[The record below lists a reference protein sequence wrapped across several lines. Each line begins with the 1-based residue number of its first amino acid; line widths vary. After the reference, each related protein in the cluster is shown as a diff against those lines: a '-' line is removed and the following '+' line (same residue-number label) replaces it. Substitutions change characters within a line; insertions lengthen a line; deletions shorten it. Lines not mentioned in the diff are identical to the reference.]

1 MKRLYYILIMITVG
15 MLASCSLSFDSFI
28 DEEDADLANNG
39 DGFTAPRHIKN
50 ETGTA
55 TYQFHEN
62 VVWLNHDDYNGYII
76 EIKDSLI
83 SFASSMPVELLPNPG
98 DVVYHAADDRFG
110 GIAIEAERVFK
121 DGDRFKCIGNNV
133 DGTRVFKVLKI
144 DMKSDYQGY
153 DDAPSDITRATDMKK
168 TFIDTTYTLGIKLNQ
183 TGVIEHY
190 IPIIKFTGK
199 FELANKLSLRL
210 KETFD
215 IHIDSDKDEFRL
227 GLDSYVKTIF
237 TKTVSA
243 NGTVE
248 IRWVGPLSIE
258 SQSLISVP
266 TIPIPIIPKI
276 VSVELAYQ
284 YETKDGYAD
293 YKETSTYTNESWY
306 AFEIGVEPGSIK
318 PYFKER
324 DNRSKTKSKY
334 ETSGYKNLDESRHTF
349 SVKVVGLSFPGFSVF
364 EKGVGISY
372 INRKEYDNNL
382 GCYLRDP
389 SPSDKISL
397 PLPFYK
403 YVYGNDRTEYTH
415 ALDIFLAQNRG
426 GVTSKLDYLGI
437 NQHVP
442 TVVKLLPFGEMFG
455 DAHFKEITLSKKNDY
470 QIPVIKNFSIGA
482 FTADS
487 PDKTRLKGYVEFDK
501 VGRTEENQ
509 NEFTDLSL
517 LIWEN
522 SNLERIIALD
532 NKGAK
537 LQKNKKYEI
546 DATIDN
552 LADDVEWTASI
563 VVTEPNEKRI
573 YKLEELPIYKPEECS
588 RFTEVY
594 QDIGREDYDGNY
606 EYAVCGLWDHLGP
619 KDYHVGGVRLK
630 LYDESKSLV
639 AVKYF
644 RFDEKNHASYN
655 RFAIFFTAN
664 RPEKF
669 TAELAPGVY
678 KSKNSTN
685 ADFDK
690 TVKKQYIK
698 TVTLLPD
705 FGDGDENWDYIDK
718 VFNME
723 DEAL

>member
-15 MLASCSLSFDSFI
+15 MFASCSLSFDSFI

-62 VVWLNHDDYNGYII
+62 VVWLNHDDYNGYLI

-83 SFASSMPVELLPNPG
+83 SFAGTMPVELLPNPG

-110 GIAIEAERVFK
+110 GIAIETERVFK

-144 DMKSDYQGY
+144 DMKSNYQEN
-153 DDAPSDITRATDMKK
+153 DDTPSDITRATDMKK
-168 TFIDTTYTLGIKLNQ
+168 TFRDTTYTKESKITQTSTVGHFSPIKYTGI
-183 TGVIEHY
+183 
-190 IPIIKFTGK
+190 
-199 FELANKLSLRL
+199 FEWERMWSQRVKQ
-210 KETFD
+210 TFD
-215 IHIDSDKDEFRL
+215 IHFDSDKDEFRL
-227 GLDSYVKTIF
+227 GLDSYVKTTF
-237 TKTVSA
+237 TQTVSA

-248 IRWVGPLSIE
+248 IRWVGPFSIE
-258 SQSLISVP
+258 SPSMISVP

-276 VSVELAYQ
+276 VTVELAYQ
-284 YETKDGYAD
+284 YETKDGYAN
-293 YKETSTYTNESWY
+293 YKETSTDTNESWY
-306 AFEIGVEPGSIK
+306 GFEIGVEPGAIM

-324 DNRSKTKSKY
+324 DNRTKTTSKY
-334 ETSGYKNLDESRHTF
+334 ETSGYKDLDESRHTF
-349 SVKVVGLSFPGFSVF
+349 SVKVVGLSIPGFSVF

-372 INRKEYDNNL
+372 INRKNYDNNL

-389 SPSDKISL
+389 SPTDKISL
-397 PLPFYK
+397 PLPFYQS
-403 YVYGNDRTEYTH
+403 VYGNDRTEYIH

-426 GVTSKLDYLGI
+426 GVTTKLDYLGV
-437 NQHVP
+437 NKNVP
-442 TVVKLLPFGEMFG
+442 TVVKLLPFGDIFG
-455 DAHFKEITLSKKNDY
+455 DAHFKEITLSQKNDY
-470 QIPVIKNFSIGA
+470 QIPVIKNFSLGA
-482 FTADS
+482 VSSDS
-487 PDKTRLKGYVEFDK
+487 PNKTRLKGYVEFDK
-501 VGRTEENQ
+501 VGRTVENQ
-509 NEFTDLSL
+509 NEFTDLCL
-517 LIWEN
+517 LICEN

-532 NKGAK
+532 TKGAK

-546 DATIDN
+546 DATIDM
-552 LADDVEWTASI
+552 LADDQNWTAAI

-588 RFTEVY
+588 RITELY
-594 QDIGREDYDGNY
+594 QNIGREDYDGNY
-606 EYAVCGLWDHLGP
+606 EYAVCGLWNHLGP

-644 RFDEKNHASYN
+644 RFDEKKYASSN
-655 RFAIFFTAN
+655 RFAIFFTVN

-678 KSKNSTN
+678 NSKTSTN

-705 FGDGDENWDYIDK
+705 FGDGDEDWDFIDE

>member
-15 MLASCSLSFDSFI
+15 MFASCSLSFDSFI

-62 VVWLNHDDYNGYII
+62 VVWLNHDDYNGYLI

-83 SFASSMPVELLPNPG
+83 SFASSMPAELLPNPG
-98 DVVYHAADDRFG
+98 DVVYHAADDRLG

-144 DMKSDYQGY
+144 DMKSNYQEN
-153 DDAPSDITRATDMKK
+153 DDTPSDITRATDMKK
-168 TFIDTTYTLGIKLNQ
+168 TFRDTTYTKESKITQTSTVGHFSPIKYTGI
-183 TGVIEHY
+183 
-190 IPIIKFTGK
+190 
-199 FELANKLSLRL
+199 FEWERMWSQRVKQ
-210 KETFD
+210 TFD
-215 IHIDSDKDEFRL
+215 IHFDSDKDEFRL
-227 GLDSYVKTIF
+227 GLDSYVKTTF
-237 TKTVSA
+237 TQTVSA

-248 IRWVGPLSIE
+248 IRWVGPFSIE
-258 SQSLISVP
+258 SPSMISVP

-276 VSVELAYQ
+276 VTVELAYQ
-284 YETKDGYAD
+284 YETKDGYAN
-293 YKETSTYTNESWY
+293 YKETSTDTNESWY
-306 AFEIGVEPGSIK
+306 GFEIGVEPGAIM

-324 DNRSKTKSKY
+324 DNRTKTTSKY
-334 ETSGYKNLDESRHTF
+334 ETSGYKDLDESRHTF
-349 SVKVVGLSFPGFSVF
+349 SVKVVGLSIPGFSVF

-372 INRKEYDNNL
+372 INRKDFYNNL
-382 GCYLRDP
+382 SCYLRDP
-389 SPSDKISL
+389 SPFDKISL
-397 PLPFYK
+397 PLPLYK
-403 YVYGNDRTEYTH
+403 VVHGNDRTGYTH
-415 ALDIFLAQNRG
+415 ALDIFLAQNKG
-426 GVTSKLDYLGI
+426 GITTTLDYLGI

-442 TVVKLLPFGEMFG
+442 TIVKLLPFGTMFG
-455 DAHFKEITLSKKNDY
+455 DAHFKEITLSQKNDY
-470 QIPVIKNFSIGA
+470 QIPVIKKISLGA

-517 LIWEN
+517 LIKEGV
-522 SNLERIIALD
+522 SLERIIALD
-532 NKGAK
+532 TKGAK

-546 DATIDN
+546 DVTIDN
-552 LADDVEWTASI
+552 LADDANWNAAI
-563 VVTEPNEKRI
+563 AVTEPNEKRI
-573 YKLEELPIYKPEECS
+573 YSLEELPIYKPEECS
-588 RFTEVY
+588 RFTELY

-606 EYAVCGLWDHLGP
+606 EYAVCGLWDHIGP

-678 KSKNSTN
+678 KSKTSTN

-705 FGDGDENWDYIDK
+705 FGDGEENWKYIDK

>member
-15 MLASCSLSFDSFI
+15 MFASCSLSFDSFI

-62 VVWLNHDDYNGYII
+62 VVWLNHDDYNGYLI

-144 DMKSDYQGY
+144 DMKSNYQEN
-153 DDAPSDITRATDMKK
+153 DDTPSDITRATDMKK
-168 TFIDTTYTLGIKLNQ
+168 TFRDTTYTKESKITQTSTVGHFSPIKYTGI
-183 TGVIEHY
+183 
-190 IPIIKFTGK
+190 
-199 FELANKLSLRL
+199 FEWERKWSQRV
-210 KETFD
+210 KQTFD
-215 IHIDSDKDEFRL
+215 IHFDSDKDEFRL
-227 GLDSYVKTIF
+227 GLDSYVKTTF
-237 TKTVSA
+237 TQTVSA

-248 IRWVGPLSIE
+248 IRWVGPFSVE
-258 SQSLISVP
+258 SPSMISVP

-276 VSVELAYQ
+276 VTVELAYQ
-284 YETKDGYAD
+284 YETKDGYAN
-293 YKETSTYTNESWY
+293 YKETSTDTNESWY
-306 AFEIGVEPGSIK
+306 GFEIGVEPGAIM

-324 DNRSKTKSKY
+324 DNRTKTTSKY
-334 ETSGYKNLDESRHTF
+334 ETSGYKDLDESRHTF
-349 SVKVVGLSFPGFSVF
+349 SVKVVGLSIPGFSVF

-372 INRKEYDNNL
+372 INRKNYDNNL

-389 SPSDKISL
+389 SPTDKISL

-403 YVYGNDRTEYTH
+403 YVYGNDRTEYIH

-426 GVTSKLDYLGI
+426 GVTTKLDYLGV
-437 NQHVP
+437 NKNVP
-442 TVVKLLPFGEMFG
+442 TVVKLLPFGDIFG
-455 DAHFKEITLSKKNDY
+455 DAHFKEITLSQKNDY
-470 QIPVIKNFSIGA
+470 QIPVIKNFSLGA
-482 FTADS
+482 VSSDS

-501 VGRTEENQ
+501 VGRTVENQ
-509 NEFTDLSL
+509 NEFTDLCL
-517 LIWEN
+517 LICEN

-532 NKGAK
+532 TKGAK

-546 DATIDN
+546 DATIDM
-552 LADDVEWTASI
+552 LADDLNWTAAI

-588 RFTEVY
+588 RITELY
-594 QDIGREDYDGNY
+594 QNIGREDYDGNY
-606 EYAVCGLWDHLGP
+606 EYAVCGLWNHLGP

-644 RFDEKNHASYN
+644 RFDEKKYASSN

-678 KSKNSTN
+678 KSKTSTN

-705 FGDGDENWDYIDK
+705 FGDGDEDWDFIDE

>member
-15 MLASCSLSFDSFI
+15 MFASCSLSFDSFI

-62 VVWLNHDDYNGYII
+62 VVWLNHDDYNGYLI

-83 SFASSMPVELLPNPG
+83 SFASSMPAELLPNPG
-98 DVVYHAADDRFG
+98 DVVYHAADDRLG

-144 DMKSDYQGY
+144 DMKSNYQEN
-153 DDAPSDITRATDMKK
+153 DDTPSDITRATDMKK
-168 TFIDTTYTLGIKLNQ
+168 TFRDTTYTKESKITQTSTVGHFSPIKYTGI
-183 TGVIEHY
+183 
-190 IPIIKFTGK
+190 
-199 FELANKLSLRL
+199 FEWERMWSQRVKQ
-210 KETFD
+210 TFD
-215 IHIDSDKDEFRL
+215 IHFDSDKDEFRL
-227 GLDSYVKTIF
+227 GLDSYVKTTF
-237 TKTVSA
+237 TQTVSA
-243 NGTVE
+243 KGTVE
-248 IRWVGPLSIE
+248 IRWVGPFSIE
-258 SQSLISVP
+258 SPSMISVP

-276 VSVELAYQ
+276 VTVELAYQ
-284 YETKDGYAD
+284 YETKDGYAN
-293 YKETSTYTNESWY
+293 YKETSTDTNESWY
-306 AFEIGVEPGSIK
+306 GFEIGVEPGAIM

-324 DNRSKTKSKY
+324 DNRTKTTSKY
-334 ETSGYKNLDESRHTF
+334 ETSGYKDLDESRHTF
-349 SVKVVGLSFPGFSVF
+349 SVKVVGLSIPGFSVF

-372 INRKEYDNNL
+372 INRKDFYNNL
-382 GCYLRDP
+382 SCYLRDP
-389 SPSDKISL
+389 SPFDKISL
-397 PLPFYK
+397 PLPLYK
-403 YVYGNDRTEYTH
+403 VVHGNDRTGYTH
-415 ALDIFLAQNRG
+415 ALDIFLAQNKG
-426 GVTSKLDYLGI
+426 GITTTLDYLGI

-442 TVVKLLPFGEMFG
+442 TIVKLLPFGTMFG
-455 DAHFKEITLSKKNDY
+455 DAHFKEITLSQKNDY
-470 QIPVIKNFSIGA
+470 QIPVIKNFSLGA

-517 LIWEN
+517 LIKEGV
-522 SNLERIIALD
+522 SLERIIALD
-532 NKGAK
+532 TKGAK

-546 DATIDN
+546 DVTIDN
-552 LADDVEWTASI
+552 LADDANWNAAI
-563 VVTEPNEKRI
+563 AVTEPNEKRI
-573 YKLEELPIYKPEECS
+573 YSLEELPIYKPEECS
-588 RFTEVY
+588 RFTELY

-606 EYAVCGLWDHLGP
+606 EYAVCGLWDHIGP

-678 KSKNSTN
+678 KSKTSTN
-685 ADFDK
+685 ADFDQ

-705 FGDGDENWDYIDK
+705 FGESDEDWKYIDK

>member
-83 SFASSMPVELLPNPG
+83 SFASSMPAELLPNPG

-110 GIAIEAERVFK
+110 GISIEAERVFK

-144 DMKSDYQGY
+144 DMKSNYQEN
-153 DDAPSDITRATDMKK
+153 DDTPSDITRATDMKK
-168 TFIDTTYTLGIKLNQ
+168 TFRDTTYTKESKITQTSTVGHFSPVKYTGI
-183 TGVIEHY
+183 
-190 IPIIKFTGK
+190 
-199 FELANKLSLRL
+199 FEWERKWSQRL
-210 KETFD
+210 KQTFD
-215 IHIDSDKDEFRL
+215 IHFDSDKDEFRL
-227 GLDSYVKTIF
+227 GLDSYVKTTF
-237 TKTVSA
+237 TQTVSA

-248 IRWVGPLSIE
+248 IRWVGPFSVE
-258 SQSLISVP
+258 SPSMIPVP

-284 YETKDGYAD
+284 YETKDGYAN
-293 YKETSTYTNESWY
+293 YKETSTDTNESWY
-306 AFEIGVEPGSIK
+306 GFEIGVEPGSIK

-324 DNRSKTKSKY
+324 DNRTKTTSKY

-349 SVKVVGLSFPGFSVF
+349 SVKVVGLSIPGFSVF

-372 INRKEYDNNL
+372 INRKDYTNNL
-382 GCYLRDP
+382 TCYLRDQ
-389 SPSDKISL
+389 SPYDKISL
-397 PLPFYK
+397 PLPFYE
-403 YVYGNDRTEYTH
+403 YVKGNNRTEYTH
-415 ALDIFLAQNRG
+415 ALDIFLAQNKG
-426 GVTSKLDYLGI
+426 GITTTLDYLGI

-442 TVVKLLPFGEMFG
+442 TIVKLLPFGTMFG
-455 DAHFKEITLSKKNDY
+455 DAHFKEITLSQKNDY
-470 QIPVIKNFSIGA
+470 QIPVIKNFSLGA

-532 NKGAK
+532 TKGAK

-552 LADDVEWTASI
+552 LNDEKEWNAAI
-563 VVTEPNEKRI
+563 VATEPNEKRI
-573 YKLEELPIYKPEECS
+573 YMLEELRIYKPEECS
-588 RFTEVY
+588 RFTKVE
-594 QDIGREDYDGNY
+594 QAIGREDYDGNY
-606 EYAVCGLWDHLGP
+606 LYAVSGIWEHIGRE
-619 KDYHVGGVRLK
+619 YFHVGGVRLK

-644 RFDEKNHASYN
+644 RFDEKNHAFNN
-655 RFAIFFTAN
+655 RFGIIFTAN

-669 TAELAPGVY
+669 TAELATGVY
-678 KSKNSTN
+678 KSKTSTN

-705 FGDGDENWDYIDK
+705 FGDSDEDWDNIDK

>member
-15 MLASCSLSFDSFI
+15 MFASCSLSFDSFI

-62 VVWLNHDDYNGYII
+62 VVWLNHDDYNGYLI

-83 SFASSMPVELLPNPG
+83 SFAGTMPVELLPNPG

-110 GIAIEAERVFK
+110 GIAIETERVFK

-144 DMKSDYQGY
+144 DMKSNYQEN
-153 DDAPSDITRATDMKK
+153 DDTPSDITRATDMKK
-168 TFIDTTYTLGIKLNQ
+168 TFRDTTYTKESKITQTSTVGHFSPIKYTGI
-183 TGVIEHY
+183 
-190 IPIIKFTGK
+190 
-199 FELANKLSLRL
+199 FEWERMWSQRVKQ
-210 KETFD
+210 TFD
-215 IHIDSDKDEFRL
+215 IHFDSDKDEFRL
-227 GLDSYVKTIF
+227 GLDSYVKTTF
-237 TKTVSA
+237 TQTVSA

-248 IRWVGPLSIE
+248 IRWVGPFSIE
-258 SQSLISVP
+258 SPSMISVP

-276 VSVELAYQ
+276 VTVELAYQ
-284 YETKDGYAD
+284 YETKDGYAN
-293 YKETSTYTNESWY
+293 YKETSTDTNESWY
-306 AFEIGVEPGSIK
+306 GFEIGVEPGAIM

-324 DNRSKTKSKY
+324 DNRTKTTSKY
-334 ETSGYKNLDESRHTF
+334 ETSGYKDLDESRHTF
-349 SVKVVGLSFPGFSVF
+349 SVKVVGLSIPGFSVF

-372 INRKEYDNNL
+372 INRKNYDNNL

-389 SPSDKISL
+389 SPTDKISL
-397 PLPFYK
+397 PLPFYQS
-403 YVYGNDRTEYTH
+403 VYGNDRTEYIH

-426 GVTSKLDYLGI
+426 GVTTKLDYLGV
-437 NQHVP
+437 NKNVP
-442 TVVKLLPFGEMFG
+442 TVVKLLPFGDIFG
-455 DAHFKEITLSKKNDY
+455 DAHFKEITLSQKNDY
-470 QIPVIKNFSIGA
+470 QIPVIKNFSLGA
-482 FTADS
+482 VSSDS
-487 PDKTRLKGYVEFDK
+487 PNKTRLKGYVEFDK
-501 VGRTEENQ
+501 VGRTVENQ
-509 NEFTDLSL
+509 NEFTDLCL
-517 LIWEN
+517 LICEN

-532 NKGAK
+532 TKGAK

-546 DATIDN
+546 DATIDM
-552 LADDVEWTASI
+552 LADDLNWTAAI

-588 RFTEVY
+588 RITELY
-594 QDIGREDYDGNY
+594 QNIGREDYDGNY
-606 EYAVCGLWDHLGP
+606 EYAVCGLWNHLGP

-678 KSKNSTN
+678 KSKTSTN

-705 FGDGDENWDYIDK
+705 FGESDEDWKYIDK

>member
-15 MLASCSLSFDSFI
+15 MFASCSLSFDSFI

-62 VVWLNHDDYNGYII
+62 VVWLNHDDYNGYLI

-83 SFASSMPVELLPNPG
+83 SFASSMPAELLPNPG
-98 DVVYHAADDRFG
+98 DVVYHAADDRLG

-144 DMKSDYQGY
+144 DMKSNYQEN
-153 DDAPSDITRATDMKK
+153 DDTPSDITRATDMKK
-168 TFIDTTYTLGIKLNQ
+168 TFRDTTYTKESKITQTSTVGHFSPIKYTGI
-183 TGVIEHY
+183 
-190 IPIIKFTGK
+190 
-199 FELANKLSLRL
+199 FEWERMWSQRVKQ
-210 KETFD
+210 TFD
-215 IHIDSDKDEFRL
+215 IHFDSDKDEFRL
-227 GLDSYVKTIF
+227 GLDSYVKTTF
-237 TKTVSA
+237 TQTVSA

-248 IRWVGPLSIE
+248 IRWVGPFSIE
-258 SQSLISVP
+258 SPSMISVP

-276 VSVELAYQ
+276 VTVELAYQ
-284 YETKDGYAD
+284 YETKDGYAN
-293 YKETSTYTNESWY
+293 YKETSTDTNESWY
-306 AFEIGVEPGSIK
+306 GFEIGVEPGAIM

-324 DNRSKTKSKY
+324 DNRTKTTSKY
-334 ETSGYKNLDESRHTF
+334 ETSGYKDLDESRHTF
-349 SVKVVGLSFPGFSVF
+349 SVKVVGLSIPGFSVF

-372 INRKEYDNNL
+372 INRKDFYNNL
-382 GCYLRDP
+382 SCYLRDP
-389 SPSDKISL
+389 SPFDKISL
-397 PLPFYK
+397 PLPLYK
-403 YVYGNDRTEYTH
+403 VVHGNDRTGYTH
-415 ALDIFLAQNRG
+415 ALDIFLAQNKG
-426 GVTSKLDYLGI
+426 GITTTLDYLGI

-442 TVVKLLPFGEMFG
+442 TIVKLLPFGTMFG
-455 DAHFKEITLSKKNDY
+455 DAHFKEITLSQKNDY
-470 QIPVIKNFSIGA
+470 QIPVIKNFSLGA

-517 LIWEN
+517 LIKEGV
-522 SNLERIIALD
+522 SLERIIALD
-532 NKGAK
+532 TKGAK

-546 DATIDN
+546 DVTIDN
-552 LADDVEWTASI
+552 LADDANWNAAI
-563 VVTEPNEKRI
+563 AVTEPNEKRI
-573 YKLEELPIYKPEECS
+573 YSLEELPIYKPEECS
-588 RFTEVY
+588 RFTELY

-606 EYAVCGLWDHLGP
+606 EYAVCGLWDHIGP

-669 TAELAPGVY
+669 TAELAPGIY
-678 KSKNSTN
+678 KSKTSTN

-705 FGDGDENWDYIDK
+705 FGESDEDWKYIDK

>member
-1 MKRLYYILIMITVG
+1 M
-15 MLASCSLSFDSFI
+15 
-28 DEEDADLANNG
+28 
-39 DGFTAPRHIKN
+39 
-50 ETGTA
+50 
-55 TYQFHEN
+55 
-62 VVWLNHDDYNGYII
+62 
-76 EIKDSLI
+76 
-83 SFASSMPVELLPNPG
+83 
-98 DVVYHAADDRFG
+98 
-110 GIAIEAERVFK
+110 
-121 DGDRFKCIGNNV
+121 
-133 DGTRVFKVLKI
+133 
-144 DMKSDYQGY
+144 
-153 DDAPSDITRATDMKK
+153 
-168 TFIDTTYTLGIKLNQ
+168 
-183 TGVIEHY
+183 
-190 IPIIKFTGK
+190 
-199 FELANKLSLRL
+199 
-210 KETFD
+210 
-215 IHIDSDKDEFRL
+215 
-227 GLDSYVKTIF
+227 
-237 TKTVSA
+237 
-243 NGTVE
+243 
-248 IRWVGPLSIE
+248 
-258 SQSLISVP
+258 
-266 TIPIPIIPKI
+266 
-276 VSVELAYQ
+276 ELAYQ

-389 SPSDKISL
+389 SPLDKISL

-522 SNLERIIALD
+522 SNLERIIALGT
-532 NKGAK
+532 KGAK

-552 LADDVEWTASI
+552 LDDDTDWNVAI
-563 VVTEPNEKRI
+563 VVTEPKEKRI
-573 YKLEELPIYKPEECS
+573 YSLEELPIYKPEECS
-588 RFTEVY
+588 RLTNVAQF
-594 QDIGREDYDGNY
+594 IGREDYDGNY
-606 EYAVCGLWDHLGP
+606 EYAVSGMWYYVGP
-619 KDYHVGGVRLK
+619 KDYYTGGVRLK

-644 RFDEKNHASYN
+644 RIDEQYASIGAN
-655 RFAIFFTAN
+655 FAIYFTVN

-669 TAELAPGVY
+669 TAELSAGVY
-678 KSKNSTN
+678 QTKSSTN

-690 TVKKQYIK
+690 TIKKKYNK
-698 TVTLLPD
+698 SVTLLPD
-705 FGDGDENWDYIDK
+705 FGRNDDELDFID
-718 VFNME
+718 VAFDIE
-723 DEAL
+723 DESL

>member
-15 MLASCSLSFDSFI
+15 MFASCSLSFDSFI
-28 DEEDADLANNG
+28 DEENADLANNG
-39 DGFTAPRHIKN
+39 DGFTAPRHVKN

-62 VVWLNHDDYNGYII
+62 VVWLNHDDYNGYLI

-110 GIAIEAERVFK
+110 GIAIEAERIFK
-121 DGDRFKCIGNNV
+121 DGDRIKCIGNNV

-144 DMKSDYQGY
+144 DMKSNYQEN
-153 DDAPSDITRATDMKK
+153 DDTTSDITRAVDKK
-168 TFIDTTYTLGIKLNQ
+168 MTFRDTTYTKESKITQTSTVGHFSPIKYTGI
-183 TGVIEHY
+183 
-190 IPIIKFTGK
+190 
-199 FELANKLSLRL
+199 FELENKWSQRL
-210 KETFD
+210 KQTFD
-215 IHIDSDKDEFRL
+215 IHFDSDKDEFRL
-227 GLDSYVKTIF
+227 GLDSYVKTTF
-237 TKTVSA
+237 TQTVSA

-258 SQSLISVP
+258 SPSMISVP

-276 VSVELAYQ
+276 VTVELAYQ
-284 YETKDGYAD
+284 YETKDGYAN
-293 YKETSTYTNESWY
+293 YKETSTDTNESWY
-306 AFEIGVEPGSIK
+306 GFEIGVEPGSIK

-324 DNRSKTKSKY
+324 DNRTKTTSKY

-349 SVKVVGLSFPGFSVF
+349 SVKVVGLSIPGFSVF

-372 INRKEYDNNL
+372 INRKDYYNNL
-382 GCYLRDP
+382 TCYLHDQ
-389 SPSDKISL
+389 SPYDKISL
-397 PLPFYK
+397 PLPFYE
-403 YVYGNDRTEYTH
+403 YVKGNNRTEYTH
-415 ALDIFLAQNRG
+415 ALDIFLAQNKG
-426 GVTSKLDYLGI
+426 GITTALDYLGV
-437 NQHVP
+437 NKHVP
-442 TVVKLLPFGEMFG
+442 TVVKLLPFGAMFG
-455 DAHFKEITLSKKNDY
+455 DAHFKEITLSQKNDY
-470 QIPVIKNFSIGA
+470 QIPVIKNFSLGA

-501 VGRTEENQ
+501 VGRAEENQ

-517 LIWEN
+517 LIREN
-522 SNLERIIALD
+522 NNLERIIALD
-532 NKGAK
+532 TKGAK
-537 LQKNKKYEI
+537 LQRNKKYEI
-546 DATIDN
+546 DVTIDN
-552 LADDVEWTASI
+552 LNDERDWTAAI
-563 VVTEPNEKRI
+563 VATEPNEKRI
-573 YKLEELPIYKPEECS
+573 YMLEELRIYKPEECS
-588 RFTEVY
+588 RFTKVG
-594 QDIGREDYDGNY
+594 QAVGLEDYDGNY
-606 EYAVCGLWDHLGP
+606 QYAISGIWNRVGQDY
-619 KDYHVGGVRLK
+619 YHVGGVRLK

-644 RFDEKNHASYN
+644 RFGEQSHIVNN
-655 RFAIFFTAN
+655 FAIFFTVN

-678 KSKNSTN
+678 KSKTSTN

-705 FGDGDENWDYIDK
+705 FGTDDDALDYIEET
-718 VFNME
+718 FEME

>member
-15 MLASCSLSFDSFI
+15 MFASCSLSFDSFI

-62 VVWLNHDDYNGYII
+62 VVWLNHDDYNGYLI

-83 SFASSMPVELLPNPG
+83 SFAGTMPVELLPNPG
-98 DVVYHAADDRFG
+98 DVVYHAADDRLG

-144 DMKSDYQGY
+144 DMKSNYQEN
-153 DDAPSDITRATDMKK
+153 DDTPSDITRATDMKK
-168 TFIDTTYTLGIKLNQ
+168 TFRDTTYTKESKITQTSTVGHFSPIKYTGI
-183 TGVIEHY
+183 
-190 IPIIKFTGK
+190 
-199 FELANKLSLRL
+199 FEWERMWSQRVKQ
-210 KETFD
+210 TFD
-215 IHIDSDKDEFRL
+215 IHFDSDKDEFRL
-227 GLDSYVKTIF
+227 GLDSYVKTTF
-237 TKTVSA
+237 TQTVSA

-248 IRWVGPLSIE
+248 IRWVGPFSIE
-258 SQSLISVP
+258 SPSMISVP

-276 VSVELAYQ
+276 VTVELAYQ
-284 YETKDGYAD
+284 YETKDGYAN
-293 YKETSTYTNESWY
+293 YKETSTDTNESWY
-306 AFEIGVEPGSIK
+306 GFEIGVEPGAIM

-324 DNRSKTKSKY
+324 DNRTKTTSKY
-334 ETSGYKNLDESRHTF
+334 ETSGYKDLDESRHTF
-349 SVKVVGLSFPGFSVF
+349 SVKVVGLSIPGFSVF

-372 INRKEYDNNL
+372 INRKDFYNNL
-382 GCYLRDP
+382 SCYLRDP
-389 SPSDKISL
+389 NPFDKISL
-397 PLPFYK
+397 PLPLYK
-403 YVYGNDRTEYTH
+403 VVHGNDRTGYTH
-415 ALDIFLAQNRG
+415 ALDIFLAQNKG
-426 GVTSKLDYLGI
+426 GITTTLDYLGI

-442 TVVKLLPFGEMFG
+442 TIVKLLPFGTMFG
-455 DAHFKEITLSKKNDY
+455 DAHFKEITLSQKNDY
-470 QIPVIKNFSIGA
+470 QIPVIKNFSLG
-482 FTADS
+482 TVSSDS

-517 LIWEN
+517 LIKEGVG
-522 SNLERIIALD
+522 LERIIALD
-532 NKGAK
+532 TKGAK

-546 DATIDN
+546 DVTIDN
-552 LADDVEWTASI
+552 LADDANWNAAI
-563 VVTEPNEKRI
+563 AVTEPNEKRI
-573 YKLEELPIYKPEECS
+573 YSLEELPIYKPEECS
-588 RFTEVY
+588 RFTELY

-606 EYAVCGLWDHLGP
+606 EYAVCGLWDHIGP

-678 KSKNSTN
+678 KSKTSTN

-705 FGDGDENWDYIDK
+705 FGESDEDWKYIDK

>member
-144 DMKSDYQGY
+144 DMKSNYQGY

-168 TFIDTTYTLGIKLNQ
+168 TFIDTTFTLGIKLNQ

-199 FELANKLSLRL
+199 FELANELSLRL

-522 SNLERIIALD
+522 SDLERIIALD

-698 TVTLLPD
+698 TITLLPD
-705 FGDGDENWDYIDK
+705 FGDGDEDWDFIDE

>member
-15 MLASCSLSFDSFI
+15 MFASCSLSFDSFI

-62 VVWLNHDDYNGYII
+62 VVWLNHDDYNGYLI

-83 SFASSMPVELLPNPG
+83 SFAGTMPVELLPNPG

-110 GIAIEAERVFK
+110 GIAIETERVFK

-144 DMKSDYQGY
+144 DMKSNYQEN
-153 DDAPSDITRATDMKK
+153 DDTPSDITRATDMKK
-168 TFIDTTYTLGIKLNQ
+168 TFRDTTYTKESKITQTSTVGHFSPIKYTGI
-183 TGVIEHY
+183 
-190 IPIIKFTGK
+190 
-199 FELANKLSLRL
+199 FEWERMWSQRVKQ
-210 KETFD
+210 TFD
-215 IHIDSDKDEFRL
+215 IHFDSDKDEFRL
-227 GLDSYVKTIF
+227 ELDSYVKTTF
-237 TKTVSA
+237 TQTVSA

-248 IRWVGPLSIE
+248 IRWVGPFSIE
-258 SQSLISVP
+258 SPSMISVP

-276 VSVELAYQ
+276 VTVELAYQ
-284 YETKDGYAD
+284 YETKDGYAN
-293 YKETSTYTNESWY
+293 YKETSTDTNESWY
-306 AFEIGVEPGSIK
+306 GFEIGVEPGAIM

-324 DNRSKTKSKY
+324 DNRTKTTSKY
-334 ETSGYKNLDESRHTF
+334 ETSGYKDLDESRHTF
-349 SVKVVGLSFPGFSVF
+349 SVKVVGLSIPGFSVF

-372 INRKEYDNNL
+372 INRKNYDNNL

-389 SPSDKISL
+389 SPTDKISL
-397 PLPFYK
+397 PLPFYQS
-403 YVYGNDRTEYTH
+403 VYGNDRTEYIH

-426 GVTSKLDYLGI
+426 GVTTKLDYLGV
-437 NQHVP
+437 NKNVP
-442 TVVKLLPFGEMFG
+442 TVVKLLPFGDIFG
-455 DAHFKEITLSKKNDY
+455 DAHFKEITLSQKNDY
-470 QIPVIKNFSIGA
+470 QIPVIKNFSLGA
-482 FTADS
+482 VSSDS
-487 PDKTRLKGYVEFDK
+487 PNKTRLKGYVEFDK
-501 VGRTEENQ
+501 VGRTVENQ
-509 NEFTDLSL
+509 NEFTDLCL
-517 LIWEN
+517 LICEN

-532 NKGAK
+532 TKGAK

-546 DATIDN
+546 NATIDM
-552 LADDVEWTASI
+552 LADDLNWTAAI

-588 RFTEVY
+588 RITELY
-594 QDIGREDYDGNY
+594 QNIGREDYDGNY
-606 EYAVCGLWDHLGP
+606 EYAVCGLWNHLGP

-644 RFDEKNHASYN
+644 RFDEKKYAYSN

-678 KSKNSTN
+678 NSKTSTN

-705 FGDGDENWDYIDK
+705 FGDGDEDWDFIDE